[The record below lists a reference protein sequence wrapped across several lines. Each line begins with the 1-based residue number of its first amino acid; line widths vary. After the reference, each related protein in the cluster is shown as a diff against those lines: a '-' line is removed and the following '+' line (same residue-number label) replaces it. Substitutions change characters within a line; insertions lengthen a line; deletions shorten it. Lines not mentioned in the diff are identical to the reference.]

1 MTSTATSRHAPSR
14 AIIFGTSLVL
24 GVAAIGLIFAPA
36 EIASSLGMLDLGAAT
51 ILLQLYGAALFGL
64 AMTGWMVKDAV
75 VGGIFGRSYVVGNA
89 AHAFVGAFALVR
101 PAMVP
106 NSAPLLRLVAC
117 VYVALA
123 IVFGYLMFV
132 ASPRS

>member
-1 MTSTATSRHAPSR
+1 MTSTATSHHAPSR
-14 AIIFGTSLVL
+14 AIIFCTSVVL
-24 GVAAIGLIFAPA
+24 GVAAVSLIFAPA
-36 EIASSLGMLDLGAAT
+36 EIAGALGMADPGMAA

-89 AHAFVGAFALVR
+89 AHAFVGAFALLR

-106 NSAPLLRLVAC
+106 NAQPLLLVATC

-123 IVFGYLMFV
+123 ILFGYLMFV

>member
-1 MTSTATSRHAPSR
+1 
-14 AIIFGTSLVL
+14 
-24 GVAAIGLIFAPA
+24 
-36 EIASSLGMLDLGAAT
+36 MLDLGAAT